1 MCNIHTHTYIHPVVL
16 TYVCRSNAPGKKV
29 LSAFAVLL
37 AAAAATAAQQ
47 SLSANTQQQA
57 LTGTRTTT
65 PNPLPTPTPSL
76 TTTVAAIYMQ
86 CKVQKAKGKVK
97 NKSKKTLTI
106 SCSSRIKCKCKQQ
119 LASIVKS
126 KVCGRWAP
134 PPLARLFVLFP
145 LFIAGIND
153 VGFRLFWSSTGF
165 PRFVLLCF
173 QFLLNQVEIQLICF
187 GFSAAA
193 AKGKYA
199 KRRYN
204 NGR

>member
-1 MCNIHTHTYIHPVVL
+1 MHPVVL

-65 PNPLPTPTPSL
+65 PSTLPIPTSSL

-86 CKVQKAKGKVK
+86 RKVQKAKGKVK

-126 KVCGRWAP
+126 KVWEVCPAP
-134 PPLARLFVLFP
+134 RLPLRALFFLP
-145 LFIAGIND
+145 FIAGIND

>member
-1 MCNIHTHTYIHPVVL
+1 MQFAAKGVSCTICNRYLPVEWVETQCNSICDSQTRPFWQQDRLSKTEEQLICVIYTVVL

-37 AAAAATAAQQ
+37 AAAATAAQQ

-65 PNPLPTPTPSL
+65 PSPLPTPTPSL

-86 CKVQKAKGKVK
+86 RKVQKAKGKVK

-126 KVCGRWAP
+126 KVWEVCPAP
-134 PPLARLFVLFP
+134 TPA
-145 LFIAGIND
+145 
-153 VGFRLFWSSTGF
+153 SSCCS
-165 PRFVLLCF
+165 PCLLPE
-173 QFLLNQVEIQLICF
+173 LMM
-187 GFSAAA
+187 
-193 AKGKYA
+193 
-199 KRRYN
+199 
-204 NGR
+204 